1 MLMLVFMSLRVV
13 KTSLNSGFHNR
24 KVGTSIATPPGW
36 DACPSQVSSKHF
48 CQAALT
54 DKAINANPRLQVNR
68 GFEFSCIK
76 VFFTV
81 NVLYSF

>member
-1 MLMLVFMSLRVV
+1 MIFSVEFVIYKSTNVCDVGMGNTRQFRDQGPVV
-13 KTSLNSGFHNR
+13 R
-24 KVGTSIATPPGW
+24 
-36 DACPSQVSSKHF
+36 
-48 CQAALT
+48 
-54 DKAINANPRLQVNR
+54 KAINANPRLQINQ